1 MGQSSGQAGAA
12 RSVSQLKQFEK
23 CPQAWYRARVLRAWQ
38 RPAAWLPQGSAV
50 HGAIEWYERTNRTGT
65 IEEMLIVFARLY
77 AEEVAGYTK
86 ITPNFEWWQA
96 SGRYDGK
103 KDIPRRYLKGVEQCK
118 AYVEYYRAYPQEV
131 IWVAPD
137 GTPGIELSFNIDL
150 EGVPVRGFIDAVI
163 TRPVGIWEGDTEA
176 VVRDAKTGNDP
187 GDDFQLA
194 VYALALRMQYGLDV
208 TKGDYWMGRSGKP
221 TATYDLTDWDYER
234 VAAKFLELEAG
245 IQAGLETG
253 EFPAYPDPDK
263 CRFCD
268 VGYGCPY
275 SEA

>member
-38 RPAAWLPQGSAV
+38 KPAAWLPQGSAV
-50 HGAIEWYERTNRTGT
+50 HGAIEWYERTNRTGSL
-65 IEEMLIVFARLY
+65 EEMLIVFAKLY
-77 AEEVAGYTK
+77 AEEVASYTK

-96 SGRYDGK
+96 SGRYTA
-103 KDIPRRYLKGVEQCK
+103 DIDLPRRYKKGVEQCK
-118 AYVEYYRAYPQEV
+118 AYIDYYNRVPNEV
-131 IWVAPD
+131 IWIAPD
-137 GTPGIELSFNIDL
+137 GTPGIELSFEIDL

-163 TRPVGIWEGDTEA
+163 SRPKGIWEGETEPI
-176 VVRDAKTGNDP
+176 VRDAKTGNDP

-208 TKGDYWMGRSGKP
+208 WLGDYWMGRSGKP
-221 TATYDLTDWDYER
+221 TAAYDLRDWPAER
-234 VAAKFLELEAG
+234 LIAKFHELEAAIVSG
-245 IQAGLETG
+245 D
-253 EFPAYPDPDK
+253 FPALPDPDK
-263 CRFCD
+263 CKFCD